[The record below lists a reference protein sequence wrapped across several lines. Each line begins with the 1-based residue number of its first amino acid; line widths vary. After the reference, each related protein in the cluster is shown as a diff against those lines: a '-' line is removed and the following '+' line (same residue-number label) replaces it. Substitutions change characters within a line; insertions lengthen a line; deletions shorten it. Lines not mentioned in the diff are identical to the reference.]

1 LLPAGFVDE
10 LLARCPADLL
20 ACVDSNVCL
29 ATIGTSVT
37 ANLDSL
43 DLDDSRAIE
52 NLRTCIGT
60 YGKRIPTS
68 SAPSCVN
75 RCREAAET
83 CPFQSSV
90 AQYISSLRRP
100 GALMRCRPQQ
110 YAVCWETA
118 SSPVAWAAALAAAAA
133 LMPMKMSLEVG

>member
-1 LLPAGFVDE
+1 M
-10 LLARCPADLL
+10 LARCPADLL

-37 ANLDSL
+37 ANLESL

-83 CPFQSSV
+83 CPFQSKCGAVYQQFTSTGSLDEMPSTTIRRLLGDRIKSCRMGCGTSGSSSV
-90 AQYISSLRRP
+90 NADENVFGGR
-100 GALMRCRPQQ
+100 LM
-110 YAVCWETA
+110 
-118 SSPVAWAAALAAAAA
+118 LG
-133 LMPMKMSLEVG
+133 L